1 MILTFT
7 VEYYFMFKVEIDS
20 LNEMLQKMNISVF
33 NVIKTTNT
41 EFYIILNLPYFYS
54 EVFSNK

>member
-33 NVIKTTNT
+33 NVIKTTNS

>member
-33 NVIKTTNT
+33 NGIKATNT
-41 EFYIILNLPYFYS
+41 EFCIILNLPYFYS

>member
-7 VEYYFMFKVEIDS
+7 VKYYFMFKVEIDS

-33 NVIKTTNT
+33 NVIKTTNS

>member
-41 EFYIILNLPYFYS
+41 EFCIILNLPYFYS

>member
-7 VEYYFMFKVEIDS
+7 VKYYFMFKVEIDS